1 MSDETTTEETIKES
15 RWKKYA
21 PAALGTGFVTLMLA
35 PGALYV
41 AGSIIQ
47 YKTAQVNLEI
57 AQLKELAEEATS

>member
-1 MSDETTTEETIKES
+1 
-15 RWKKYA
+15 
-21 PAALGTGFVTLMLA
+21 MLA

>member
-21 PAALGTGFVTLMLA
+21 PAAMGTAFVTIMVM

-57 AQLKELAEEATS
+57 ATLKELAEEATS